1 MPPLALIGSYTVAP
15 PCAPAVLRVDSPTGT
30 SPTVATGVV
39 HQPSYLA
46 LHAAS
51 NTIYSVS
58 ETDQGSIVALQVQ
71 GSNIVEIDRVSSLGS
86 HPCHLSC
93 SDNAI
98 FASNYSSG
106 EVVRYELLEDGTFGG
121 LTGQIQLV
129 GRGPHERQE
138 SPHPHC
144 ATLGPDKSYLYVCDL
159 GTDKVVLLPGDHE
172 SKFEVQS
179 TLSLTPGSGPR
190 HIAFHPSQ
198 DVAFVVCELDNSL
211 EVLHHDPSSGH
222 LERHQTSLI
231 FPSAHKAT
239 SLAAAIRVHPSG
251 TRIYISNRGDHSI
264 ATFAFDE
271 KTRRCEL
278 VGTTPC
284 GGSDPRDVVIEPSG
298 SSILVANQSSNSI
311 TRLPLHPETLIPQSP
326 EHVAEFLNPT
336 SILLWEAHR

>member
-1 MPPLALIGSYTVAP
+1 MSSLALIGSYTGAP

-30 SPTVATGVV
+30 SPTVATGDV
-39 HQPSYLA
+39 HHPSYIA

-58 ETDQGSIVALQVQ
+58 ETDPGFILALQVQ
-71 GSNIVEIDRVSSLGS
+71 GSKIIEVDRVSSLGN

-93 SDNAI
+93 SDEAI

-106 EVVRYELLEDGTFGG
+106 EVVRYELLQDGTFGG
-121 LTGQIQLV
+121 LTGQIHLV

-138 SPHPHC
+138 SSHPHC
-144 ATLGPDKSYLYVCDL
+144 ATLGPDKNHLYVCDL
-159 GTDKVVLLPGDHE
+159 GTDEVVILPGDHE
-172 SKFEVQS
+172 SNFEVKS
-179 TLSLTPGSGPR
+179 TVTLTPGSGPR

-211 EVLHHDPSSGH
+211 EVLLYDSCSGH
-222 LERHQTSLI
+222 LERHQTNPI
-231 FPSAHKAT
+231 FPSAHDVT

-271 KTRRCEL
+271 KTRCCEL
-278 VGTTPC
+278 VATTPC
-284 GGSDPRDVVIEPSG
+284 GGLDPRDVVIEPSG

-311 TRLPLHPETLIPQSP
+311 TRLPLHPETLIPQNP